1 METKTITVTNK
12 DLVKAKEE
20 CQANETPYSKHCIVA
35 VAVREHFDVS
45 LFRVGVTELYLG
57 DCQESLETWHLDS
70 VGKKLV
76 LEFDN
81 YWRDRNYT
89 LEKDITFQIN
99 KG

>member
-12 DLVKAKEE
+12 HLVQAKEE
-20 CQANETPYSKHCIVA
+20 CQSNETLHSKHCIVA

-45 LFRVGVTELYLG
+45 LFGVGVTELYLG
-57 DCQESLETWHLDS
+57 DCQESRETWHLDS

-76 LEFDN
+76 SEFDT
-81 YWRDRNYT
+81 YGKDRNYK